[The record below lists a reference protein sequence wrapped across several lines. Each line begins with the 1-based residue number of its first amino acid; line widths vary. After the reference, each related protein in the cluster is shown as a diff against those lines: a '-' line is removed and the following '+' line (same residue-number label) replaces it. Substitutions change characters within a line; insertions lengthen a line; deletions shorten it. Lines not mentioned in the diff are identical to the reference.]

1 MCQLLDQDDWL
12 RGSHHRGRFYS
23 KSRSAWFT
31 CSQACIWASSAWQ
44 VPFLWRQHR
53 AITRLHNGPSRA
65 HQQVAYGTSIHI
77 SLSYHMVTL
86 ISKIWMDI
94 NTTPWKR
101 TCTQQRTGGAHTTVI
116 KSISIGDILTLQSIS
131 FSA

>member
-53 AITRLHNGPSRA
+53 AITRLHNEPSRA

-86 ISKIWMDI
+86 ISKIW
-94 NTTPWKR
+94 TLTLLLGKGHAPSKG
-101 TCTQQRTGGAHTTVI
+101 QVGPHTTVI
-116 KSISIGDILTLQSIS
+116 KSISIGDIPTLQSIS
-131 FSA
+131 VSA